1 MSKFI
6 LVSLVLISVSVILV
20 FVLPFVAKFLFRK
33 LGLFILRRLASS
45 VYASMDQYRNQYRN
59 QYEEEDVIY
68 GKYKVVEDEKEK
80 GVLGEGKK

>member
-33 LGLFILRRLASS
+33 LGLFILRRLVSS
-45 VYASMDQYRNQYRN
+45 VYASMDQYRN

-80 GVLGEGKK
+80 GVLGEGKN

>member
-6 LVSLVLISVSVILV
+6 LASLVLISVSVILV

-33 LGLFILRRLASS
+33 LGLFILRRLVSS
-45 VYASMDQYRNQYRN
+45 VYASMDQYRN

>member
-6 LVSLVLISVSVILV
+6 LASLVLISVSVILV

-33 LGLFILRRLASS
+33 LGLFILRRLFSS
-45 VYASMDQYRNQYRN
+45 VYASMDQYRN

>member
-6 LVSLVLISVSVILV
+6 LASLVLISVSVILV

-33 LGLFILRRLASS
+33 LGLFILRRLVSS
-45 VYASMDQYRNQYRN
+45 VYASMDQYRN

-68 GKYKVVEDEKEK
+68 GKYKVVEDEKEE

>member
-6 LVSLVLISVSVILV
+6 LASLVLISVSVILV

-33 LGLFILRRLASS
+33 LGLFILRRLVSS
-45 VYASMDQYRNQYRN
+45 VYASMDQYRNQYK
-59 QYEEEDVIY
+59 EEDVIY

>member
-33 LGLFILRRLASS
+33 LGLFILRRLVSS
-45 VYASMDQYRNQYRN
+45 VYASMDQYRN